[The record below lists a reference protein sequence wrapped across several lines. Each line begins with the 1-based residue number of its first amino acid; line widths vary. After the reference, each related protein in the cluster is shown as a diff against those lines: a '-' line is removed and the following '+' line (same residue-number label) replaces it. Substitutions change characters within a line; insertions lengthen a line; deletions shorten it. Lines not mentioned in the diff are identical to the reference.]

1 MAISS
6 LILQNQGNLLGGLRA
21 CQSVG
26 GVLHSGLTSFSHLPI
41 TSESPASTYMPFL
54 THLALSQET
63 PLWTGRG
70 LEGILGTKW
79 LVRFPSS
86 SLRKDTRSSSA
97 MKLLSLT
104 TVSYNRVNIM
114 HSVIK
119 YLLTAGCISGTV
131 TGTEEKRHLL
141 HLLELVCA
149 VEVTQ

>member
-1 MAISS
+1 M
-6 LILQNQGNLLGGLRA
+6 
-21 CQSVG
+21 CQSV
-26 GVLHSGLTSFSHLPI
+26 GVLHSGLASFSHLPI

-63 PLWTGRG
+63 PLSTGQR

-79 LVRFPSS
+79 LVCLLSF
-86 SLRKDTRSSSA
+86 SLRKDTRRSSA
-97 MKLLSLT
+97 MTLLNLT

-131 TGTEEKRHLL
+131 TGTEGKRHLL
-141 HLLELVCA
+141 HLMELTCA
-149 VEVTQ
+149 VEVT